1 MIFGTI
7 VNMIAIIVGSLIGL
21 LVHNRMPK
29 RITQLVFQ
37 AIGLFTLF
45 LGFYMAGKTD
55 NFLIMIFSL
64 VIGSILGELIDLDKQ
79 INRFSAWLK
88 TKIGSKN
95 SKFSEG
101 FLTSFLLFCMG
112 SMTILGAIE
121 EGIGGKPDLLLA
133 KSVLDGFSSI
143 ALAAAMGIGVL
154 FSIIPLLIYQGGLT
168 LFASYLQEYLS
179 PQIIDEISAVGGIL
193 LIGLG
198 INILEIK
205 KIKVLNMTPALLV
218 AVVLAY
224 IIVNYS

>member
-1 MIFGTI
+1 MIFGTL
-7 VNMIAIIVGSLIGL
+7 VNIGAVIIGSLIGL

-45 LGFYMAGKTD
+45 LGFFMAGKTEH
-55 NFLIMIFSL
+55 FLIMIFSL
-64 VIGSILGELIDLDKQ
+64 VIGAIIGELIDLDKQ
-79 INRFSAWLK
+79 INRFSLWLK
-88 TKIGSKN
+88 RKIGSKN
-95 SKFSEG
+95 SKFSDG

-121 EGIGGKPDLLLA
+121 EGMGGNPDLLLA

-154 FSIIPLLIYQGGLT
+154 FSIIPLLLYQGGLT
-168 LFASYLQEYLS
+168 LFASFLQDYLS
-179 PQIIDEISAVGGIL
+179 TPIINELSAVGGIL

-198 INILEIK
+198 LNILEIK
-205 KIKVLNMTPALLV
+205 KIKVLNLTPALLV

-224 IIVNYS
+224 FFVNNS